1 MPPVKTAAL
10 KDNWKHVTERQH
22 PFRISSIS
30 VQGIRGVG
38 NLNTQVDSGSLL
50 AICGSNGSG
59 KTTLLRCIHAC
70 IGGEIE
76 GGPLGYSAP
85 DLTSLSEGTV
95 RVGITYNG
103 TTEVA
108 EYCAVDGSSARSEL
122 GDVYYF
128 EPSASAPSVMKC
140 LREAPDLGELVEAS
154 GFRDVDP
161 DLYTYAVG
169 RDYSA
174 VRVSE
179 VEIGSGIAPHFEVDC
194 NGVKYYSHDMGLG
207 EFAIFHLIWLLEYVP
222 RNSLVLIEEPE
233 AFISPRSQVA
243 VADVIA
249 KFTDE
254 KRLFTVFTT
263 HSPQVLSRTPVS
275 AMRILVRLGSSCEL
289 ISASG
294 RDEYCAVLGITRPP
308 SGIVFVE
315 DLAAQHM
322 TQAALREF
330 APSLLTRLSVVRL
343 SGDTTVITTLA
354 GIPRLGHPLYFVGLL
369 DGDSADKGFK
379 SDWPL
384 RFLPGDRAPDAHML
398 EATIKDLET
407 FSHCLGI
414 DIGTVKLYASSLAG
428 CDPHD
433 WPHEFARS
441 SGANLQSVFE
451 AMGSCWARSDEWD
464 ESGRGL
470 CVELAEI
477 FDDERT

>member
-1 MPPVKTAAL
+1 MKTAAL
-10 KDNWKHVTERQH
+10 KDNWKHVTERNP
-22 PFRISSIS
+22 PFRIASIS

-38 NLNTQVDSGSLL
+38 DLHTQVDSGSLL
-50 AICGSNGSG
+50 AICGGNGSG

-85 DLTSLSEGTV
+85 DLASLSEGTV
-95 RVGITYNG
+95 RIGIAHNG
-103 TTEVA
+103 KIEVA
-108 EYCAVDGSSARSEL
+108 EYCIADGSSVRSKL

-140 LREAPDLGELVEAS
+140 LREAPDLQGLVEAS

-161 DLYTYAVG
+161 DLYTFAVG
-169 RDYSA
+169 REYSA

-179 VEIGSGIAPHFEVDC
+179 IEIGSGIAPHFEVNC
-194 NGVKYYSHDMGLG
+194 NGVQYCSHDMGLG
-207 EFAIFHLIWLLEYVP
+207 EFAIFHLIWLLDYVP
-222 RNSLVLIEEPE
+222 EKSLVLIEEPE
-233 AFISPRSQVA
+233 AFISPRSQIA

-263 HSPQVLSRTPVS
+263 HSPQVLSRTPIS
-275 AMRILVRLGSSCEL
+275 ALRILVRLGSSCEL

-294 RDEYCAVLGITRPP
+294 RDQYCAVLGIIRPP
-308 SGIVFVE
+308 TGIVFVE

-322 TQAALREF
+322 AQAALREF

-343 SGDTTVITTLA
+343 SGNTTVIQTLS
-354 GIPRLGHPLYFVGLL
+354 GIPLLGHPMSFVGLL
-369 DGDSADKGFK
+369 DGDSVDKGFK
-379 SDWPL
+379 SNWPL
-384 RFLPGDRAPDAHML
+384 CFLPGDRPPDSHML
-398 EATIKDLET
+398 DATLADLKT

-414 DIGTVKLYASSLAG
+414 DLATISLHVSSLAG
-428 CDPHD
+428 SDPHD

-441 SGANLQSVFE
+441 SGAYLQSVFE
-451 AMGSCWARSDEWD
+451 AMGTCWARNAEWD
-464 ESGRGL
+464 VSGRML
-470 CVELAEI
+470 CRELADI
-477 FDDERT
+477 FDDERA